1 MAGKVA
7 AIRDV
12 IGEDNLARQL
22 VHLYDRW
29 RIQRME
35 KEKEWK
41 ELRNYIFATDTT
53 TTTNSSLPWK
63 NKTTLPKITQ
73 IRDNLHANY
82 MDALF
87 PNEDWMEWVGDDV
100 DAVAKDKRIAITAY
114 IKNKCRLSGFR
125 ETISQCLYDFIDY
138 GNALGEIQWVRDV
151 TVDPDTGEETINYI
165 GPKAVRLSPYDIVFN
180 PAAPTFED
188 SPKFT
193 RYLKSI
199 GELKKEIR
207 TRPDLQF
214 DEAVLD
220 KGIKLR
226 NTMSSFKMEDLNK
239 AEGYTADGFGTL
251 SEYYGS
257 GLIEVLEFEGDYYNQ
272 HTGELYENRIITV
285 IDRVYVLRNI
295 ANPSWIGRDTKA
307 HVGWRDRPDNLYGMG
322 PLDNLVGMQYRLD
335 HLENLKADALDMTI
349 LPPIAIKG
357 EVEPFTWAPGV
368 TIHVPEDGEVGLL
381 PPNPAAF
388 QVNNEIANL
397 MALMEEMAG
406 APKQAM
412 GIRTPGEKTAF
423 EVQQLENSSG
433 RIFHHKTNKFEI
445 QFIEK
450 LLNLMLEIA
459 RRNMDTGDLVRVMD
473 DDLGVSNF
481 ISITKEDIT
490 AKGKLRPMGSR
501 HYAARAQLIQN
512 LMGVYNSPVGQL
524 IAPHTSAKSLA
535 KLIEESMGFS
545 KFQIIKENIAVM
557 EQAETQRLMNQVTRT
572 LETEEQTPVEE
583 DMLGDGP
590 IPQ

>member
-12 IGEDNLARQL
+12 IDEDNLARQL
-22 VHLYDRW
+22 VALYDRW
-29 RIQRME
+29 RIQRLE

-53 TTTNSSLPWK
+53 TTSNSSLPWK
-63 NKTTLPKITQ
+63 NKTTVPKLTQ

-87 PNEDWMEWVGDDV
+87 PNDDWVIWDGDDV
-100 DAVAKDKRIAITAY
+100 DSVAKDKRQAITSY

-138 GNALGEIQWVRDV
+138 GNALGDIQWVKDV
-151 TVDPDTGEETINYI
+151 TIDSVTGEETVNYI
-165 GPKAVRLSPYDIVFN
+165 GPKFVRLSPYDVVFN
-180 PAAPTFED
+180 PAAPSFED
-188 SPKFT
+188 TPKFT

-207 TRPDLQF
+207 IRPDLQF
-214 DEAVLD
+214 DEDVLD

-226 NTMSSFKMEDLNK
+226 NTMSSFKMEDINK
-239 AEGYTADGFGTL
+239 AEGYTADGFGSL

-257 GLIEVLEFEGDYYNQ
+257 GLVEVLEFEGDYFNVA
-272 HTGELYENRIITV
+272 TGELFENRIITV
-285 IDRVYVLRNI
+285 IDRVYVIRNI
-295 ANPSWIGRDTKA
+295 VNPSWIGKDTKV

-349 LPPIAIKG
+349 LPPIGLKG
-357 EVEPFTWAPGV
+357 DVEPFTWAPGV
-368 TIHVPEDGEVGLL
+368 TIHIPEDGDVSLL

-406 APKQAM
+406 APKQQM

-423 EVQQLENSSG
+423 EVQQLENASG

-450 LLNLMLEIA
+450 ALNLMLEIA
-459 RRNMDTGDLVRVMD
+459 RRNLDTGDVVRVLD
-473 DDLGVSNF
+473 DDLGVSTF
-481 ISITKEDIT
+481 INITKEDIT

-512 LMGVYNSPVGQL
+512 LMGVYNSPVGQM

-545 KFQIIKENIAVM
+545 KFQIIKDNIAVM
-557 EQAETQRLMNQVTRT
+557 EQAETQRLMNQVSRT
-572 LETEEQTPVEE
+572 LETEEGTPVEE
-583 DMLGDGP
+583 DMLGGGA